1 MENRG
6 KMHTDEADVLK
17 CVGKDICAFWEK
29 RFKEAERNWTGKRPV
44 ADAAAKL
51 VDGSLDVVAE
61 VKRIT
66 GGDVKLGDAGMQKP
80 VLLLASTFGV
90 WASELTLV
98 AGTLLKAG
106 CQVKIATEDGSPP
119 HFLSVSMNPDFVDGS
134 WRAPVVSSAE
144 QELAFRFLNPECAEH
159 AILKKENIVS
169 LHTLARPPQVGDYL
183 KDKQQ
188 FAAYAKVLEDSLHIA
203 RDYSALCIAGGS
215 GAIPGFMFDRGLH
228 SLILAF
234 HRLGKP
240 IMGECNGALAIL
252 QTLEPL
258 TEKSILH
265 GRAVTTHSALDE
277 YQSGWGWT
285 VPFEQDTDSFWRDG
299 AFDLAAYSKAE
310 QWYSPG
316 TDGNPLIDSEGYFRA
331 AVGCEGRFFSPA
343 GSSYAVAVDGH
354 FITCRTTPDGYP
366 GALALIALF
375 NDKDAFS
382 SSPFF
387 IYDDW
392 RGCSIE

>member
-1 MENRG
+1 METKG
-6 KMHTDEADVLK
+6 MTGVSEADVLK
-17 CVGKDICAFWEK
+17 CTGKDICAFWEK

-44 ADAAAKL
+44 AGAAAKL
-51 VDGSLDVVAE
+51 VDGSLDVAAE

-66 GGDVKLGDAGMQKP
+66 GNDIKLDDAGTRKP
-80 VLLLASTFGV
+80 VLLLASKFGV

-106 CQVKIATEDGSPP
+106 YQVKIGTEDGSPP
-119 HFLSVSMNPDFVDGS
+119 HFLSVSMNPDFADSS
-134 WRAPVVSSAE
+134 WRASVVSSAE
-144 QELAFRFLNPECAEH
+144 QALAFRFLNPKSAEH
-159 AILKKENIVS
+159 TILKKENIVS
-169 LHTLARPPQVGDYL
+169 LHTLARPPQVGDYF

-188 FAAYAKVLEDSLHIA
+188 FTAYTKALEDSLHIA
-203 RDYSALCIAGGS
+203 QDYSALCIAGGS

-240 IMGECNGALAIL
+240 IMGECNGALAVL

-258 TEKSILH
+258 TEKSILY
-265 GRAVTTHSALDE
+265 GRVVTTHSTLDE
-277 YQSGWGWT
+277 YQNGWGWT
-285 VPFEQDTDSFWRDG
+285 MPFEQDTDNFWRDG
-299 AFDLAAYSKAE
+299 AFDLAAYVAAE
-310 QWYSPG
+310 QWCIPG
-316 TDGNPLIDSEGYFRA
+316 TGGNPLIDSEGYFRA

-366 GALALIALF
+366 GALTLIALL
-375 NDKDAFS
+375 NNKKAFP
-382 SSPFF
+382 SPFL

-392 RGCSIE
+392 RGCSIA